1 MSHIIYGSAAGRL
14 GENPFQLTAKFEG
27 LFCPL
32 VSSHPLP
39 AHRDTGGEGG
49 EVIWSDG
56 GFSVSSCF
64 GLLQLPSPRIS
75 FVAFGPKVA

>member
-1 MSHIIYGSAAGRL
+1 MGDLGLLAEPFHFGLFVLVRPFESNRRVVHVTHNVWLGRRH
-14 GENPFQLTAKFEG
+14 PFQLTAKFEG

-49 EVIWSDG
+49 G
-56 GFSVSSCF
+56 G
-64 GLLQLPSPRIS
+64 G
-75 FVAFGPKVA
+75 